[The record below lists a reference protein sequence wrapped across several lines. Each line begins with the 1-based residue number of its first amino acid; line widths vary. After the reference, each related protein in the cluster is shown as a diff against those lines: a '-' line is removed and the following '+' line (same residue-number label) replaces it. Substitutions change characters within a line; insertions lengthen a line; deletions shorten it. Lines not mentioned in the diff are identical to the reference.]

1 MLATTAATK
10 GTYLAA
16 MVLIAV
22 GFMVQD
28 VVADALSV
36 EVAETDEEVEQIQT
50 LGRMALLAGTISV
63 GYLSGCAGGRARPA
77 PRLRDRAACCPRW

>member
-1 MLATTAATK
+1 M
-10 GTYLAA
+10 
-16 MVLIAV
+16 LIAV

-36 EVAETDEEVEQIQT
+36 EVARSEEEIRQIQT

-63 GYLSGCAGGRARPA
+63 GYLSGVLAGRSGRARSSPS
-77 PRLRDRAACCPRW
+77 PWCSPCS